1 MSALDGRDSRRRP
14 QAGPSHA
21 QSQQSTTRRPISQ
34 TPGFSSPH
42 LRKIFLTLQ
51 FQNTSML
58 QIGAGTA
65 ANLQTLIATE
75 GSGPGRKRS
84 AGHSSA
90 LSNNDKARNEGRKP
104 RMHGGRGPGGMG
116 FTAAFPGPGCTLCFG
131 TLSLTKSQCS
141 HHINIRRH

>member
-14 QAGPSHA
+14 QAGPSHV

-42 LRKIFLTLQ
+42 SRKIFLTLP

-65 ANLQTLIATE
+65 ANLQTPIATE

-90 LSNNDKARNEGRKP
+90 LGNNDKARNEGRKP
-104 RMHGGRGPGGMG
+104 GMHGGGGPGGMG

-131 TLSLTKSQCS
+131 MLSLTKSQCS